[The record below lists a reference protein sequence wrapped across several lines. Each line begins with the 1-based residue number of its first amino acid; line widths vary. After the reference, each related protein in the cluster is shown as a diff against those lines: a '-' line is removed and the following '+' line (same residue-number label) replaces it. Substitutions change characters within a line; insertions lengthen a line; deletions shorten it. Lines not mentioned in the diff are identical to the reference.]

1 MSRAVRFALVFL
13 RVTMTNLMS
22 SQNLTSHM
30 AIRESNTTVT
40 VKKGQRSS
48 ELNFSREGMIFP
60 LNTRAR

>member
-1 MSRAVRFALVFL
+1 
-13 RVTMTNLMS
+13 MTNLMS
-22 SQNLTSHM
+22 SQNWTSHM